1 MIDLD
6 LGEEL
11 ELLVQTARSFSRE
24 QLLPHLRAAES
35 AREVAAPVRAAFA
48 QIGLAGLELPESLG
62 GAGLGPLARVL
73 VNEEL
78 GAGDPGAALA
88 LDALGP
94 ALYPLLELGGE
105 AALDRLGAPL
115 LAEAG
120 GRAVLV
126 FAEDARLALEG
137 ERVSGSVP
145 WVPAERPRLLVV
157 LGAEEAFAVCEG
169 IEAEPLRGAGLR
181 AAGAAALRLSGAP
194 LAGRWRDPAG
204 AARAR
209 ARARL
214 HAASL
219 LLGALRFGA
228 EFSRDY
234 AQQRVAFGRP
244 IGHHQGLA
252 FLITDMHMAVEGAR
266 LLVHEAAWR
275 AETGSG
281 CEAAAASAWVEV
293 VEASR
298 WIAPACVQIL
308 GGHGFMQDYP
318 MEKVMRE
325 ARALGLWL
333 GGVDAAR
340 EEAGRALCAEPPPV
354 ALSPGGLL

>member
-6 LGEEL
+6 PGDEL
-11 ELLVQTARSFSRE
+11 ELLVETARSFARE
-24 QLLPHLRAAES
+24 QLLPGLRAAEA
-35 AREVAAPVRAAFA
+35 ARELPSAVRDAFA

-62 GAGLGPLARVL
+62 GAGLGALARVA

-94 ALYPLLELGGE
+94 ALYALLELAGE
-105 AALDRLGAPL
+105 ASLARLAGPQL
-115 LAEAG
+115 AG
-120 GRAVLV
+120 GARAVLV
-126 FAEDARLALEG
+126 FAEDTSLALDG
-137 ERVSGSVP
+137 ERASGRVP
-145 WVPAERPRLLVV
+145 WVPAERPELLVV
-157 LGAEEAFAVCEG
+157 LDAEGGYALREG
-169 IEAEPLRGAGLR
+169 LEIEALRGAGLR
-181 AAGAAALRLSGAP
+181 AAGASALRCERAP
-194 LAGRWRDPAG
+194 LLARWRDPAA

-214 HAASL
+214 YAASL
-219 LLGALRFGA
+219 LLGVLRFGA

-234 AQQRVAFGRP
+234 AGQRVAFGRP
-244 IGHHQGLA
+244 IAHHQGLA
-252 FLITDMHMAVEGAR
+252 FLITDMHMAIGGAR
-266 LLVHEAAWR
+266 LLIREAAWR
-275 AETGSG
+275 LERGHDGA
-281 CEAAAASAWVEV
+281 AAAASAFVEV
-293 VEASR
+293 IEVAR
-298 WIAPACVQIL
+298 WLGPACVQIL

-333 GGVDAAR
+333 GGVDGAR
-340 EEAGRALCAEPPPV
+340 EEAGRALVAEPPPL

>member
-1 MIDLD
+1 MIDLE
-6 LGEEL
+6 LGDEL
-11 ELLVQTARSFSRE
+11 ALLVDTARSFAQE
-24 QLLPHLRAAES
+24 QLAPHFRAAEA

-48 QIGLAGLELPESLG
+48 QIGLAALELPESLG
-62 GAGLGPLARVL
+62 GAGLGPLARAL

-78 GAGDPGAALA
+78 AAGDPGAALA
-88 LDALGP
+88 LDPLGP

-105 AALDRLGAPL
+105 DALARLAAPL
-115 LAEAG
+115 LADEG

-126 FAEDARLALEG
+126 CAEDAQLRIDG

-145 WVPAERPRLLVV
+145 WVPADRPRLLVV
-157 LGAEEAFAVCEG
+157 LTAEGGYALVEG
-169 IEAEPLRGAGLR
+169 FEAEVLRGAGLR
-181 AAGAAALRLSGAP
+181 AAGAAALRLEHAP
-194 LAGRWRDPAG
+194 LAARWHDPRA

-214 HAASL
+214 YAASL
-219 LLGALRFGA
+219 LLGVLRFGA
-228 EFSRDY
+228 EFSRGY
-234 AQQRVAFGRP
+234 AQERVAFGRP

-252 FLITDMHMAVEGAR
+252 FLITDMHIAVEGAR
-266 LLVHEAAWR
+266 LLIHEAAWR
-275 AETGSG
+275 AEAGDDF
-281 CEAAAASAWVEV
+281 APAAASAWVETV
-293 VEASR
+293 DVSG
-298 WIAPACVQIL
+298 WIGPACVQIL

-333 GGVDAAR
+333 GGADAAR
-340 EEAGRALCAEPPPV
+340 EEAGRDLCDTRPPL

>member
-6 LGEEL
+6 LGDEL
-11 ELLVQTARSFSRE
+11 GLLVQTAQSFARE
-24 QLLPHLRAAES
+24 QLAPHHRAAES
-35 AREVAAPVRAAFA
+35 ARQLAAPVREAFA

-62 GAGLGPLARVL
+62 GAGLGPLARAL

-78 GAGDPGAALA
+78 AAGDPGAALA
-88 LDALGP
+88 LDPLGP
-94 ALYPLLELGGE
+94 ALYPLVELGGE
-105 AALDRLGAPL
+105 RALDRLAAPL
-115 LAEAG
+115 LAGAG
-120 GRAVLV
+120 ERAVLV
-126 FAEDARLALEG
+126 CAEDAQLELDG

-145 WVPAERPRLLVV
+145 WVPADRPQLLVV
-157 LGAEEAFAVCEG
+157 LSDDGGYALRDGFEVEV
-169 IEAEPLRGAGLR
+169 LRGAGLR
-181 AAGAAALRLSGAP
+181 AAGAASLRLSAAP
-194 LAGRWRDPAG
+194 LAARWRDPSG

-214 HAASL
+214 YAASL
-219 LLGALRFGA
+219 LLGVLRFGA
-228 EFSRDY
+228 EFSRAY
-234 AQQRVAFGRP
+234 AQERVAFGRP

-266 LLVHEAAWR
+266 LLIHEAAWR
-275 AETGSG
+275 AESGSDF
-281 CEAAAASAWVEV
+281 AQAAASAWVET

-298 WIAPACVQIL
+298 WLGPACVQIL

-333 GGVDAAR
+333 GGADAAR
-340 EEAGRALCAEPPPV
+340 EEAGRSLCSHPPPL